1 MVLKTS
7 VEQPHSPGT
16 ECPSACFRMQIWMN
30 FKKCNIDIYV
40 IFQSWILVFSIIVD
54 KKKAW
59 PAPKCSTMPVAN
71 AFMSSP
77 SVSERQSSI

>member
-30 FKKCNIDIYV
+30 FKKCNIDVYV

-54 KKKAW
+54 EKKGMAGTEVLNH
-59 PAPKCSTMPVAN
+59 ACDKCLHV
-71 AFMSSP
+71 
-77 SVSERQSSI
+77 